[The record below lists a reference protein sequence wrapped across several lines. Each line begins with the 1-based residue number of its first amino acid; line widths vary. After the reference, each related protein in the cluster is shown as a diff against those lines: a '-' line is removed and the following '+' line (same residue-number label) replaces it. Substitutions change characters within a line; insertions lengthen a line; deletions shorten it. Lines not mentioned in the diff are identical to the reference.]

1 MASGPASLQGRLP
14 DRKLGRAYTC
24 PSLRIYLLI
33 TAAVRCRVKRFIRT
47 ASLTLAGAAG
57 VYGLGLLAINLY
69 VQSAGTQLRIRE
81 AVSESIGLPISVF
94 RITFTPWG
102 GFVFQDVTIGNPS
115 AGVPLAKAE
124 RLTVAC
130 DFFPF
135 FHRKVA
141 IKQVALQH
149 VEINVPIATPE
160 TIAEPEDDADQSDSD
175 FAPMPRSTTESSPP
189 PALAPPAEP
198 PVAPPPSGHRPL
210 KFRIPLPHHFWV
222 EIKKFKVVDGSIY
235 LLGPD
240 GSPAVTLRGV
250 ECFLR
255 FQRGDYEGE
264 VHAEAASLGDSL
276 SLEDIRSPVKCTAGD
291 LDLEQI
297 HGKLSGGEVR
307 GSFHLDLA
315 KPQFPYQ
322 LALQILGVDVNDI
335 TARTGG
341 FLDRAHGTL
350 KGSFQLAG
358 LISDPSQNTGQ
369 GELEINAGYLDQYPV
384 LQEIGRWTQIDE
396 LRRLELEQAASHFR
410 VIGPNIRVDS
420 IRLISKNCQINLSG
434 TVEGVRNLALTGRLT
449 LTQFLRQ
456 KIPSELEENFV
467 PTQDGQS
474 RSLDFQVTGSILKP
488 QTDLFQ
494 RIIGDRRKLLKRFL
508 RSERRDRPRPPEP
521 SDSHSDVTPNSS

>member
-1 MASGPASLQGRLP
+1 VFVG
-14 DRKLGRAYTC
+14 
-24 PSLRIYLLI
+24 
-33 TAAVRCRVKRFIRT
+33 RVKHFIRT
-47 ASLTLAGAAG
+47 TSLAIAGVAG
-57 VYGLGLLAINLY
+57 VYCLGLLAINLY
-69 VQSAGTQLRIRE
+69 VQSAGTQLRIRQ

-102 GFVFQDVTIGNPS
+102 DFVFEDVTIGNPS
-115 AGVPLAKAE
+115 AGAPLAKAE

-149 VEINVPIATPE
+149 VEINIPIATPE
-160 TIAEPEDDADQSDSD
+160 SFAELNDDIDQSDSD
-175 FAPMPRSTTESSPP
+175 FGPAPAPTTSSPS
-189 PALAPPAEP
+189 ALAPPAEP
-198 PVAPPPSGHRPL
+198 PTAPAPSAHRSL
-210 KFRIPLPHHFWV
+210 KFRIPLPHHFWA
-222 EIKKFKVVDGSIY
+222 EIKKFKVVDGSIF
-235 LLGPD
+235 LIGPD
-240 GSPAVTLRGV
+240 RSPAVTLRGV
-250 ECFLR
+250 ECFLH
-255 FQRGDYEGE
+255 FQRGDYAGE

-276 SLEDIRSPVKCTAGD
+276 NLEDIRSPVKCTAGD
-291 LDLEQI
+291 LNLDQI
-297 HGKLSGGEVR
+297 HGTFSGGEVK

-322 LALQILGVDVNDI
+322 FALQLLGVDINDI

-369 GELEINAGYLDQYPV
+369 GELEIKAGYLDQYPM

-410 VIGPNIRVDS
+410 VVGPNIRVDS
-420 IRLISKNCQINLSG
+420 IRLSSKNCQINLWG
-434 TVEGVRNLALTGRLT
+434 TVEGARNLALTGRLT
-449 LTQFLRQ
+449 VTQFLSQ

-467 PTQDGQS
+467 PSQDG
-474 RSLDFQVTGSILKP
+474 RVRTLDFQVTGSILKP
-488 QTDLFQ
+488 QTDLFE

>member
-1 MASGPASLQGRLP
+1 M
-14 DRKLGRAYTC
+14 KH
-24 PSLRIYLLI
+24 
-33 TAAVRCRVKRFIRT
+33 FIRT
-47 ASLTLAGAAG
+47 TSLAIAGVAG

-69 VQSAGTQLRIRE
+69 VQSAGTQLRIRQ

-102 GFVFQDVTIGNPS
+102 DFVFEDVTIGNPS

-149 VEINVPIATPE
+149 VEINIPIATPE
-160 TIAEPEDDADQSDSD
+160 SFAELNNDIDQSDSD
-175 FAPMPRSTTESSPP
+175 FGPAPAPTTSSPS
-189 PALAPPAEP
+189 ALTPPAEP
-198 PVAPPPSGHRPL
+198 PAAPAPSAHRSL
-210 KFRIPLPHHFWV
+210 KFRIPLPHHFWA
-222 EIKKFKVVDGSIY
+222 EIKKFKVVDGSIF
-235 LLGPD
+235 LIGPD

-250 ECFLR
+250 ECFLH
-255 FQRGDYEGE
+255 FQKGDYAGE

-276 SLEDIRSPVKCTAGD
+276 NLEDLRSPVKCTAGE

-297 HGKLSGGEVR
+297 QGTLSGGEVQ

-322 LALQILGVDVNDI
+322 FALQLLGVDINDI

-369 GELEINAGYLDQYPV
+369 GELEIKAGYLDQYPM

-410 VIGPNIRVDS
+410 VVGPNIRVDS
-420 IRLISKNCQINLSG
+420 IRLSSKNCQINLWG
-434 TVEGVRNLALTGRLT
+434 TVEGARNLALTGRLT
-449 LTQFLRQ
+449 VTQFLSQ

-467 PTQDGQS
+467 PSQDG
-474 RSLDFQVTGSILKP
+474 RVRTLDFQVTGSILKP
-488 QTDLFQ
+488 QTDLFE

-521 SDSHSDVTPNSS
+521 SDSHSDVTPNNN